1 MTHKTDLDKAFTR
14 RAIVRYDAFR
24 DIGGEQS
31 ASIALLDE
39 HRLGP
44 RDQHDPFARL
54 ARIYV
59 KQLRRSV
66 PDRAL
71 SPEEVDVV
79 EAARN
84 DRRAARRGRT
94 GGSRPGRRAARQT
107 GGLPRRPAAGA
118 RSRRTG
124 RSANPARRP
133 TTLAAER
140 PREPRRD
147 RRAPAVTP
155 VAFLGPEGTFTEEA
169 LLAQHAGRRLPPV
182 PLPFHT
188 RGLKAVQA
196 GEAPLGIVPIE
207 NSIEG
212 SVVVTLDSLA
222 FSFDDL
228 HVVREVTWQVHQQ
241 LIARRALEFERV
253 TKIVSIPHAYGQCRD
268 FIREHLDGVEHE
280 ATDSTAE
287 AVRRVSRVDR
297 PWVAIGTRLA
307 AEMYECVVVAADVED
322 APDNRTRFVF
332 VSRDEA
338 PQDPATYKT
347 SIVCGISQDQ
357 PGSLLMILREF
368 AYRYVNLTK
377 VESRPSKQGLGD
389 YIFFIDMVGRATDPP
404 IAQALSCLGCKLTWL
419 KVLGSYPT

>member
-1 MTHKTDLDKAFTR
+1 M
-14 RAIVRYDAFR
+14 
-24 DIGGEQS
+24 S
-31 ASIALLDE
+31 
-39 HRLGP
+39 
-44 RDQHDPFARL
+44 
-54 ARIYV
+54 
-59 KQLRRSV
+59 
-66 PDRAL
+66 
-71 SPEEVDVV
+71 
-79 EAARN
+79 
-84 DRRAARRGRT
+84 
-94 GGSRPGRRAARQT
+94 
-107 GGLPRRPAAGA
+107 AGA
-118 RSRRTG
+118 SQ
-124 RSANPARRP
+124 PI
-133 TTLAAER
+133 
-140 PREPRRD
+140 
-147 RRAPAVTP
+147 
-155 VAFLGPEGTFTEEA
+155 AFLGPEGTFTEEA
-169 LLAQHAGRRLPPV
+169 LLAHMPDGAYH
-182 PLPFHT
+182 PFPYPSI
-188 RGLKAVQA
+188 REVLKAVQA

-222 FSFDDL
+222 FGFDDL

-241 LIARRALEFERV
+241 LIARRPLEFDRV

-307 AEMYECVVVAADVED
+307 AEMYECVVVAADVDD

-338 PQDPATYKT
+338 PQDGTAAYKT

-357 PGSLLMILREF
+357 PGSLLMILSEF